1 MFNEDHTDQRPT
13 GDSSRSAHSHSVI
26 SSRFEQFE
34 KRQGELW
41 RLTLLV
47 LFLLGLAYAWTSW
60 DSIRSLAHRFE
71 AVPIG
76 LVILVILFTFYT
88 WKKTQEISEL
98 RGLMRGLEQHKVV
111 APSDRQLDQLFEI
124 ISRSQQGY
132 RDLIDSFDD
141 VLLALTLDG
150 QIRAVN
156 RSFSDLVA
164 TPFRDLIG
172 KPITD
177 FLQEGTG
184 EGSELLRRAMPR
196 FMERRQWSGVVQVRL
211 KAQATLTYFDCVA
224 HAIMRDGEIHGITV
238 LGHDVTALRKNEAR
252 FTELFETLQE
262 GIYITTPDG
271 TIVDV
276 NPALVRML
284 GYDSREE
291 LVKKRVAEVFVDQA
305 ERKIVQAEVDR
316 QPMIQGREITLI
328 CKDGTSIVCLNTAAA
343 VRDNAGRVVRYQ
355 GALMDITE
363 RREMERRLHQQQEF
377 ARRLVDSFPD
387 LILVL
392 DAEAHYTF
400 VSPRCKEVLGYAGD
414 EISE

>member
-13 GDSSRSAHSHSVI
+13 RDSSRSAHSQSVI
-26 SSRFEQFE
+26 SSRFERFE

-60 DSIRSLAHRFE
+60 DSIISLAHRFE
-71 AVPIG
+71 ALPIG
-76 LVILVILFTFYT
+76 LVILVILFTLYT

-141 VLLALTLDG
+141 VLLALSLDG

-164 TPFRDLIG
+164 TPFQEIIG
-172 KPITD
+172 RPLAD
-177 FLQEGTG
+177 FVQENSGDG
-184 EGSELLRRAMPR
+184 EKLVERAMPR
-196 FMERRQWSGVVQVRL
+196 FMERRQWSGVVQVRV
-211 KAQATLTYFDCVA
+211 KGQGSPFYFDCVA
-224 HAIMRDGEIHGITV
+224 HAMMRDGEIHGITV
-238 LGHDVTALRKNEAR
+238 LGRDVSALRKNETR
-252 FTELFETLQE
+252 FTELFESLQE

-271 TIVDV
+271 AIVDA

-284 GYDSREE
+284 GYDSKEE
-291 LVKKRVAEVFVDQA
+291 LLKKKVSEIF
-305 ERKIVQAEVDR
+305 IDR
-316 QPMIQGREITLI
+316 
-328 CKDGTSIVCLNTAAA
+328 A
-343 VRDNAGRVVRYQ
+343 
-355 GALMDITE
+355 
-363 RREMERRLHQQQEF
+363 
-377 ARRLVDSFPD
+377 
-387 LILVL
+387 
-392 DAEAHYTF
+392 
-400 VSPRCKEVLGYAGD
+400 
-414 EISE
+414 